1 MLPALLALLGG
12 GGAAGALGGLLGGGA
27 AAAPALGGSLLST
40 PMAAT
45 TGLGELGTGLN
56 LSSGANQVGG
66 FAAPQGLS
74 SGLAGYQPYDLLKG
88 NAPTAQ
94 GNSGLSL
101 SFGNGGGGAESPS
114 GQAPSLQATNL
125 GRGYQR
131 RFPTQ
136 VGFY

>member
-12 GGAAGALGGLLGGGA
+12 GGAAGALGGLLGGSATVAPTA
-27 AAAPALGGSLLST
+27 ATGLLST
-40 PMAAT
+40 PLASSSA
-45 TGLGELGTGLN
+45 LGEIGTGLN
-56 LSSGANQVGG
+56 LSSGDNQVGG

-74 SGLAGYQPYDLLKG
+74 SGVEGYQPFNLLKG
-88 NAPTAQ
+88 NSPTAQ

>member
-12 GGAAGALGGLLGGGA
+12 GGAAGALGGLLGGSA
-27 AAAPALGGSLLST
+27 AAAPALGGLLSAPIAST
-40 PMAAT
+40 V
-45 TGLGELGTGLN
+45 GLGELGTGLN

-94 GNSGLSL
+94 GDSGLSV
-101 SFGNGGGGAESPS
+101 SFGKGSSGGAESPS